1 MPRLDFDD
9 ENRTASIYDAD
20 RLRFKENG
28 ERARILILDE
38 APTAI
43 YRHYIASPSA
53 SYKGRYYACLGDYA
67 TVKQHGKDNVNCPA
81 CVVGE
86 RGQDKPVGNA
96 RQNLAVNIAHYRTNS
111 QGVSVTPIS
120 VAHSV
125 WFFGPGVFSKLVDR
139 KREHGDL
146 RKRDIVLTCTAVQYQ
161 QLDIDVSGRCEA
173 IQTDSGKEQLR
184 ACVKTSLSNDD
195 LDTLL
200 ATNVGFDEL
209 QAAVDE
215 SGLEIGYAGDPP
227 PEPEPTA
234 APPVMDADTLLD
246 GAGDTASVSN
256 ANDLDL
262 DDIFN
267 S

>member
-1 MPRLDFDD
+1 M
-9 ENRTASIYDAD
+9 
-20 RLRFKENG
+20 
-28 ERARILILDE
+28 
-38 APTAI
+38 
-43 YRHYIASPSA
+43 
-53 SYKGRYYACLGDYA
+53 
-67 TVKQHGKDNVNCPA
+67 
-81 CVVGE
+81 
-86 RGQDKPVGNA
+86 
-96 RQNLAVNIAHYRTNS
+96 
-111 QGVSVTPIS
+111 
-120 VAHSV
+120 
-125 WFFGPGVFSKLVDR
+125 FSKLVDR

-256 ANDLDL
+256 ANDLDHDYPNTCL
-262 DDIFN
+262 LYTSPSPRD
-267 S
+267 